1 MPNKLLA
8 EMEEKMKKSVDV
20 VRHELTGVRTGR
32 ANTALLDTI
41 RVDYY
46 GTMTP
51 LTQVASVSAPDA
63 RMLVVQPWERTMV
76 PVVEKAILRSDLGLT
91 PSNDGQVIRLPIPPL
106 TEQRRKDLA
115 KTVGRLI
122 EEGKVSVRNV
132 RRDAMD
138 ALKKMEKDG
147 SASEDDV
154 KRAQVEVQKQTDKF
168 IKMLD
173 ELAAKKTA
181 ELMEV

>member
-1 MPNKLLA
+1 
-8 EMEEKMKKSVDV
+8 
-20 VRHELTGVRTGR
+20 
-32 ANTALLDTI
+32 
-41 RVDYY
+41 
-46 GTMTP
+46 
-51 LTQVASVSAPDA
+51 
-63 RMLVVQPWERTMV
+63 
-76 PVVEKAILRSDLGLT
+76 
-91 PSNDGQVIRLPIPPL
+91 
-106 TEQRRKDLA
+106 
-115 KTVGRLI
+115 VGRLI